1 MSSKNASPLSGF
13 LIISGFTVIGVSV
26 LFGVNAKLNSS
37 ESHTD
42 HHPVWASEHVAP
54 HHAVAPANVA
64 PPKAA
69 LTVHE
74 SVPRPGAK
82 VRTLKEYYSRRA
94 YAGAPPIIPHAVEFD
109 GVINDDCLACHKDG
123 GFVPEYNAYTPVTPH
138 PEMDNCRQCHVPQLT
153 EGLFV
158 ATEWIQPTLP
168 KRGQQSIPGGPL
180 QIPHPLQFRENCL
193 ACHAGPHAVV
203 EIRSSHPERE
213 NCLQCHV
220 VDQNVPPFKS
230 LIDTRVELADAEK

>member
-1 MSSKNASPLSGF
+1 MSAKQASPLTGAIILAGF
-13 LIISGFTVIGVSV
+13 IAIGVTV
-26 LFGVNAKLNSS
+26 LLTVRGKLQAQDQ
-37 ESHTD
+37 EVHAG
-42 HHPVWASEHVAP
+42 HPPSWATAHAAS
-54 HHAVAPANVA
+54 HAVVEIVVPPRTAQPAF
-64 PPKAA
+64 
-69 LTVHE
+69 E

-82 VRTLKEYYSRRA
+82 VRTLREFYSRRA
-94 YAGAPPIIPHAVEFD
+94 YAGAPPIIPHAVEDD
-109 GVINDDCLACHKDG
+109 GVINDDCLSCHQDG
-123 GFVPEYNAYTPVTPH
+123 GYVPEYNAYTPVTPH
-138 PEMDNCRQCHVPQLT
+138 PEMGNCRQCHVEQIV

-158 ATEWIQPTLP
+158 ATEWIQPALP

-193 ACHAGPHAVV
+193 ACHAGPQAVV

-230 LIDTRVELADAEK
+230 LIDTRMELADVEK